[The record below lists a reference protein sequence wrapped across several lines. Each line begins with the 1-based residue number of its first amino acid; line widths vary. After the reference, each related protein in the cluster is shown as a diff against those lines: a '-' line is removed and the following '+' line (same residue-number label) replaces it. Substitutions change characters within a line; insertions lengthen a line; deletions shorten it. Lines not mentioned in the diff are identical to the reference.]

1 MTVDKF
7 AEVFGIERNV
17 AYGLLRFLADAKLVQ
32 TSKLPQPEGKKGKP
46 ATIYHLDEQLGS
58 RFVEHLK
65 QKLGNEMQVVPQ
77 IQLVEAPLASS
88 PTPTE
93 SNGQ

>member
-46 ATIYHLDEQLGS
+46 ATIYHLDEQVGQ

-65 QKLGNEMQVVPQ
+65 QKLGNQMQLAPQVQAVEVPVQ
-77 IQLVEAPLASS
+77 A

-93 SNGQ
+93 SIGQ